1 MNLDYFYKKYA
12 DQYSFY
18 RIPKVLI
25 TDKHFE
31 NLSTDAKLMYGLL
44 LDRVSLSTSNGWQD
58 ELGRVYIIYT
68 ISSVQKDMHCGVKKA
83 VKLLKEL
90 ERFGLIE
97 KSVQGQGKP
106 TLIYVKNFAGV
117 LSKGQARDCQM
128 ENSRVVESA
137 SLELSKE
144 QSNNTEKNK
153 TDFNKTD
160 PIISE
165 DVMDK
170 DMDERNSYY
179 QYFYDQLELG
189 ILKERYPYEKETLDS
204 LLEMV
209 VDIVCSKRKTIRIA
223 GDDKPVNVV
232 KAQFMK
238 LNSSHVEYVMES
250 LNNNTS
256 KVRNIK
262 QYLLATL
269 YNAPLTMQSYYQAL
283 VNHDMATGAFYGG
296 TDENS
301 EY

>member
-1 MNLDYFYKKYA
+1 MNLDYFYKENA

-90 ERFGLIE
+90 EIFGLIE
-97 KSVQGQGKP
+97 KLVQGQGKP

-189 ILKERYPYEKETLDS
+189 ILKEQYPYEKETLDS